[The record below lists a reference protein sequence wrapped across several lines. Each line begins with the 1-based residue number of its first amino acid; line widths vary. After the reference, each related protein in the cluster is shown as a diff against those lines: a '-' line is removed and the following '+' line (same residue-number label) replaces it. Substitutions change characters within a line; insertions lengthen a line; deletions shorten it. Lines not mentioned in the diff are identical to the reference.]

1 MGTNMNSYTI
11 PIRVPAIRLITQM
24 YPVHCTAMANEKNI
38 TAAAIQAHQPLRF
51 VLESMKDPQHV
62 SVSRTKIF
70 SMVDVKVMI
79 VDGRSPVRLTPELPP
94 R

>member
-1 MGTNMNSYTI
+1 MGMYMNSYTT
-11 PIRVPAIRLITQM
+11 PIRVPAIRLINQM
-24 YPVHCTAMANEKNI
+24 YPVHCTAMTNVKNT
-38 TAAAIQAHQPLRF
+38 TAAAIRAHHPLRF
-51 VLESMKDPQHV
+51 ELESMKDPKHV

-79 VDGRSPVRLTPELPP
+79 VDGRSPELPP